1 MVNVLVFSK
10 TALENGR
17 GGELFFI
24 ELAAGLQKYYNVTLL
39 ETNILINKKFLL
51 KEEIEKRL
59 KGIKRI
65 PQLKFA
71 QLSVLNE
78 KFNFPYPSTIRRIYK
93 MIKVNDIIYTSTG
106 NLKINL
112 IMLFTSLLNPQ
123 IKFTI
128 GYHKPIHSE
137 KKLSLYNL
145 VYRTCILFFSLFKKN
160 FYHHTISLHT
170 KKYLEHFFDRKKIF
184 FLIEG
189 LEFEKVAETN
199 LEKKREDV
207 LKFVYLGFLDDLHKG
222 VGVLLKAIEEFLNE
236 NTNLKVFF
244 EIIGIGPLKPE
255 VERLE
260 KRFPKFIK
268 YLGYLNKEELGEALR
283 RNDILLFSSR
293 KEPFGRVIIEALVAE
308 LIIICTQT
316 VGSIEILRGEKFAFF
331 LKKLGIPEFKESIM
345 GLYKEWI
352 KNPEKIRD
360 LQKLAKQFALSKYSI
375 SEEIRMFKNYFE
387 KLRKNIINT

>member
-10 TALENGR
+10 NALENGR

-24 ELAAGLQKYYNVTLL
+24 ELAAGLQEYYKVTLL

-59 KGIKRI
+59 RGVKRI
-65 PQLKFA
+65 SQLKFA
-71 QLSVLNE
+71 QLSVLNK
-78 KFNFPYPSTIRRIYK
+78 KFNFPYPSTIRKIYK
-93 MIKVNDIIYTSTG
+93 MVKVNDIIYTPAS
-106 NLKINL
+106 NFKINL
-112 IMLFTSLLNPQ
+112 IIMFTSLLNPQ

-145 VYRTCILFFSLFKKN
+145 KNRISILFFSLFKKN

-170 KKYLEHFFDRKKIF
+170 KKYLEKFLDRKKIS

-189 LEFEKVAETN
+189 LELDKFANNN

-207 LKFVYLGFLDDLHKG
+207 LKFVYLGFLDDIHKG
-222 VGVLLKAIEEFLNE
+222 AGVLLKAIEEFLIE
-236 NTNLKVFF
+236 NKNLKVFF
-244 EIIGIGPLKPE
+244 EIIGVGPLKPE
-255 VERLE
+255 AERLE
-260 KRFPKFIK
+260 KRFPKFLK
-268 YLGYLNKEELGEALR
+268 CLGYLNKEELGEALK

-293 KEPFGRVIIEALVAE
+293 KEPFGRVIIESLAAE
-308 LIIICTQT
+308 QIVICTPT
-316 VGSIEILRGEKFAFF
+316 VGSIEILRGKKFAFF
-331 LKKLGIPEFKESIM
+331 LKKLGIKEFKESIM
-345 GLYKEWI
+345 RLYKEWI

-360 LQKLAKQFALSKYSI
+360 LQKLARQYALSKYSI
-375 SEEIRMFKNYFE
+375 SKEIKMFKDFFDRITKAE
-387 KLRKNIINT
+387 E

>member
-10 TALENGR
+10 NALENGR

-24 ELAAGLQKYYNVTLL
+24 ELAAGLQEYYKVTLL

-59 KGIKRI
+59 RGIKRI
-65 PQLKFA
+65 SQLKFA
-71 QLSVLNE
+71 QLSVLNK
-78 KFNFPYPSTIRRIYK
+78 KFNFPYPSTIRKIYK
-93 MIKVNDIIYTSTG
+93 MVKVNDIIYTLAS
-106 NLKINL
+106 NFKINL
-112 IMLFTSLLNPQ
+112 IIMFTSLLNPQ

-128 GYHKPIHSE
+128 GYHKPLHSE

-145 VYRTCILFFSLFKKN
+145 KNRISILFFSLFKKN

-170 KKYLEHFFDRKKIF
+170 KKYLENFFDRKKIS

-189 LEFEKVAETN
+189 LELDKFADNN

-207 LKFVYLGFLDDLHKG
+207 LKFVYLGFLDDIHKG
-222 VGVLLKAIEEFLNE
+222 AGVLLKAIEEFLIE
-236 NTNLKVFF
+236 NKNLKVFF

-260 KRFPKFIK
+260 KRFPKFLK
-268 YLGYLNKEELGEALR
+268 YLGYLNKEELGEALK

-293 KEPFGRVIIEALVAE
+293 KEPFGRVIIESLVAE
-308 LIIICTQT
+308 QVIICTQT
-316 VGSIEILRGEKFAFF
+316 VGSIEILRGKKFAFF
-331 LKKLGIPEFKESIM
+331 LKKLGIKEFKESIM
-345 GLYKEWI
+345 RLYKEWI

-360 LQKLAKQFALSKYSI
+360 LQKLAKQYALSNYSI
-375 SEEIRMFKNYFE
+375 SREIKMFKDFFDRITKAE
-387 KLRKNIINT
+387 E

>member
-10 TALENGR
+10 NALENGR

-24 ELAAGLQKYYNVTLL
+24 ELAAGLQEYYKVTLL

-59 KGIKRI
+59 RGIKRI
-65 PQLKFA
+65 SQLKFA
-71 QLSVLNE
+71 QLSVLNK
-78 KFNFPYPSTIRRIYK
+78 KFNFPYPSTIRKIYK
-93 MIKVNDIIYTSTG
+93 MVKVNDIIYTLAS
-106 NLKINL
+106 NFKINL
-112 IMLFTSLLNPQ
+112 IIMFTSLLNPQ

-128 GYHKPIHSE
+128 GYHKPLHSE

-145 VYRTCILFFSLFKKN
+145 KNRISILFFSLFKKN

-170 KKYLEHFFDRKKIF
+170 KKYLENFFDRKKIF

-189 LEFEKVAETN
+189 LELDKCVDNN

-207 LKFVYLGFLDDLHKG
+207 LKFVYLGFLDDIHKG

-236 NTNLKVFF
+236 NKNLKVFF

-260 KRFPKFIK
+260 KRFPKFLK
-268 YLGYLNKEELGEALR
+268 YLGYLNKEELGEVLK

-293 KEPFGRVIIEALVAE
+293 KEPFGRVIIESLVAE
-308 LIIICTQT
+308 QVIICTQT
-316 VGSIEILRGEKFAFF
+316 VGSIEILRGKKFAFF
-331 LKKLGIPEFKESIM
+331 LKKLGIKEFKESIM
-345 GLYKEWI
+345 RLYKEWI

-360 LQKLAKQFALSKYSI
+360 LQKLARQYALSKYSI
-375 SEEIRMFKNYFE
+375 SREIKMFKDFFDRITKAE
-387 KLRKNIINT
+387 E

>member
-10 TALENGR
+10 NALENGR

-24 ELAAGLQKYYNVTLL
+24 ELAAGLQEYYKVTLL

-59 KGIKRI
+59 RGIKRI
-65 PQLKFA
+65 SQLKFA
-71 QLSVLNE
+71 QLSVLNK
-78 KFNFPYPSTIRRIYK
+78 KFNFPYPSTIRKIYK
-93 MIKVNDIIYTSTG
+93 MVKVNDIIYTLAS
-106 NLKINL
+106 NFKINL
-112 IMLFTSLLNPQ
+112 IIMFTSLLNPQ

-128 GYHKPIHSE
+128 GYHKPLHSE

-145 VYRTCILFFSLFKKN
+145 KNRISILFFSLFKKN

-170 KKYLEHFFDRKKIF
+170 KKYLENFFDRKKIF

-189 LEFEKVAETN
+189 LELDKCVDNN

-207 LKFVYLGFLDDLHKG
+207 LKFVYLGFLDDIHKG

-236 NTNLKVFF
+236 NKNLKVFF

-260 KRFPKFIK
+260 KRFPKFLK
-268 YLGYLNKEELGEALR
+268 YLGYLNKEELGEALK

-293 KEPFGRVIIEALVAE
+293 KEPFGRVIIESLVAE
-308 LIIICTQT
+308 QVIICTQT
-316 VGSIEILRGEKFAFF
+316 VGSIEILRGKKFAFF
-331 LKKLGIPEFKESIM
+331 LKKLGIKEFKESIM
-345 GLYKEWI
+345 RLYKEWI

-360 LQKLAKQFALSKYSI
+360 LQKLARQYALSKYSI
-375 SEEIRMFKNYFE
+375 SREIKMFKDFFDRITKAE
-387 KLRKNIINT
+387 E

>member
-1 MVNVLVFSK
+1 MVNVLIFSK
-10 TALENGR
+10 GALENGR

-24 ELAAGLQKYYNVTLL
+24 ELAAGLQKYYKVTLL
-39 ETNILINKKFLL
+39 ETNILINKKLLL
-51 KEEIEKRL
+51 KEEIDKRL
-59 KGIKRI
+59 RGIKRI

-78 KFNFPYPSTIRRIYK
+78 KFNFPYPSTIRKIYK
-93 MIKVNDIIYTSTG
+93 IIKANDIIYTSTG
-106 NLKINL
+106 NFKINL
-112 IMLFTSLLNPQ
+112 IILFTSLLNPQ

-145 VYRTCILFFSLFKKN
+145 VYRNCILFFSLFKKN

-170 KKYLEHFFDRKKIF
+170 KKYLEHFFDQKKIF

-189 LEFEKVAETN
+189 LDFDKFADN
-199 LEKKREDV
+199 SIEKKKEDV

-236 NTNLKVFF
+236 NKNLKVSF

-260 KRFPKFIK
+260 KRFPKFLK
-268 YLGYLNKEELGEALR
+268 YLGYLNKEELGEALK
-283 RNDILLFSSR
+283 RNDVLLFSSR
-293 KEPFGRVIIEALVAE
+293 KEPFGRVIIESLAAE

-316 VGSIEILRGEKFAFF
+316 VGSIEILRGKKFAFF
-331 LKKLGIPEFKESIM
+331 LKKLGNKEFKENIM
-345 GLYKEWI
+345 RLYKEWI

-360 LQKLAKQFALSKYSI
+360 LQKLAKQYALSEYSI
-375 SEEIRMFKNYFE
+375 DREIKMFKDFFDRITKAE
-387 KLRKNIINT
+387 E

>member
-10 TALENGR
+10 NALENGR

-24 ELAAGLQKYYNVTLL
+24 ELAAGLQEYYKVTLL

-59 KGIKRI
+59 RGVKRI
-65 PQLKFA
+65 SQLKFA
-71 QLSVLNE
+71 QLSVLNK
-78 KFNFPYPSTIRRIYK
+78 KFNFPYPSTIRKIYK
-93 MIKVNDIIYTSTG
+93 MVKVNDIIYTPAS
-106 NLKINL
+106 NFKINL
-112 IMLFTSLLNPQ
+112 IIMFTSLLNPQ

-145 VYRTCILFFSLFKKN
+145 KNRISILFFSLFKKN

-170 KKYLEHFFDRKKIF
+170 KKYLEKFLDRKKIS

-189 LEFEKVAETN
+189 LELDKFANNN

-207 LKFVYLGFLDDLHKG
+207 LKFVYLGFLDDIHKG
-222 VGVLLKAIEEFLNE
+222 AGVLLKAIEEFLIE
-236 NTNLKVFF
+236 NKNLKVFF
-244 EIIGIGPLKPE
+244 EIIGVGPLKPE
-255 VERLE
+255 AERLE
-260 KRFPKFIK
+260 KRFPKFLK
-268 YLGYLNKEELGEALR
+268 YLGYLNKEELGEALK

-293 KEPFGRVIIEALVAE
+293 KEPFGRVIIESLAAE
-308 LIIICTQT
+308 QIVICTPT
-316 VGSIEILRGEKFAFF
+316 VGSIEILRGKKFAFF
-331 LKKLGIPEFKESIM
+331 LKKLGIKEFKESIM
-345 GLYKEWI
+345 RLYKEWI

-360 LQKLAKQFALSKYSI
+360 LQKLARQYALSKYSI
-375 SEEIRMFKNYFE
+375 SKEIKMFKDFFDRITKAE
-387 KLRKNIINT
+387 E

>member
-10 TALENGR
+10 NALENGR

-24 ELAAGLQKYYNVTLL
+24 ELAAGLQEYYKVTLL

-59 KGIKRI
+59 RGIKRI
-65 PQLKFA
+65 SQLKFA
-71 QLSVLNE
+71 QLSVLNK
-78 KFNFPYPSTIRRIYK
+78 KFNFPYPSTIRKIYK
-93 MIKVNDIIYTSTG
+93 MVKVNDIIYTLAS
-106 NLKINL
+106 NFKINL
-112 IMLFTSLLNPQ
+112 IIMFTSLLNPQ

-128 GYHKPIHSE
+128 GYHKPLHSE

-145 VYRTCILFFSLFKKN
+145 KNRISILFFSLFKKN

-170 KKYLEHFFDRKKIF
+170 KKYLENFFDRKKIS

-189 LEFEKVAETN
+189 LELDKFADNN

-207 LKFVYLGFLDDLHKG
+207 LKFVYLGFLDDIHKG
-222 VGVLLKAIEEFLNE
+222 AGVLLKAIEEFLNE
-236 NTNLKVFF
+236 NKNLKVFF

-260 KRFPKFIK
+260 KRFPKFLK
-268 YLGYLNKEELGEALR
+268 YLGYLNKEELGEALK

-293 KEPFGRVIIEALVAE
+293 KEPFGRVIIESLVAE
-308 LIIICTQT
+308 QVIICTQT
-316 VGSIEILRGEKFAFF
+316 VGSIEILRGKKFAFF
-331 LKKLGIPEFKESIM
+331 LKKLGIKEFKESIM
-345 GLYKEWI
+345 RLYKEWI

-360 LQKLAKQFALSKYSI
+360 LQKLARQYALSKYSI
-375 SEEIRMFKNYFE
+375 SREIKMFKDFFDRITKAE
-387 KLRKNIINT
+387 E

>member
-10 TALENGR
+10 NALENGR
-17 GGELFFI
+17 GGEIFFI
-24 ELAAGLQKYYNVTLL
+24 ELAAGLQKYYKVTLL

-59 KGIKRI
+59 RGIKRI

-71 QLSVLNE
+71 QLSVLNK
-78 KFNFPYPSTIRRIYK
+78 KFNFPYPSTIRKIYK
-93 MIKVNDIIYTSTG
+93 IVKANDIIYTAAS
-106 NLKINL
+106 NFKINL
-112 IMLFTSLLNPQ
+112 IIMFTSLLNPQ

-128 GYHKPIHSE
+128 GYHKPLHSE

-145 VYRTCILFFSLFKKN
+145 KNRISILFFSLFKKN

-170 KKYLEHFFDRKKIF
+170 EKYLEEFFDRKKIS

-189 LEFEKVAETN
+189 LELDKFADNN

-207 LKFVYLGFLDDLHKG
+207 LKFVYLGFLDDIHKG
-222 VGVLLKAIEEFLNE
+222 AGVLLKAIEEFLNE
-236 NTNLKVFF
+236 NKNLKVFF

-260 KRFPKFIK
+260 KRFPKFLK
-268 YLGYLNKEELGEALR
+268 YFGYLNKEELGEALK

-293 KEPFGRVIIEALVAE
+293 KEPFGRVIIESLAAE
-308 LIIICTQT
+308 QVIICTQT
-316 VGSIEILRGEKFAFF
+316 VGSIEILRGKKFAFF
-331 LKKLGIPEFKESIM
+331 LKKLGIKEFKESIM
-345 GLYKEWI
+345 RLYKEWI

-360 LQKLAKQFALSKYSI
+360 LQKLAKQYALSKYSI
-375 SEEIRMFKNYFE
+375 SREIKMFKDFFDRITKAE
-387 KLRKNIINT
+387 E

>member
-10 TALENGR
+10 NALENGR

-24 ELAAGLQKYYNVTLL
+24 ELAAGLQEYYKVTLL

-59 KGIKRI
+59 RGIKRI
-65 PQLKFA
+65 SQLKFA
-71 QLSVLNE
+71 QLSVLNK
-78 KFNFPYPSTIRRIYK
+78 KFNFPYPSTIRKIYK
-93 MIKVNDIIYTSTG
+93 MVKVNDIIYTLAS
-106 NLKINL
+106 NFKINL
-112 IMLFTSLLNPQ
+112 IIMFTSLLNPQ

-128 GYHKPIHSE
+128 GYHKPLHSE

-145 VYRTCILFFSLFKKN
+145 KNRISILFFSLFKKN

-170 KKYLEHFFDRKKIF
+170 KKYLENFFDRKKIS

-189 LEFEKVAETN
+189 LELDKFADNN

-207 LKFVYLGFLDDLHKG
+207 LKFVYLGFLDDIHKG
-222 VGVLLKAIEEFLNE
+222 AGVLLKAIEEFLIE
-236 NTNLKVFF
+236 NKNLKVFF

-260 KRFPKFIK
+260 KRFPKFLK
-268 YLGYLNKEELGEALR
+268 YLGYLNKEELGEALK

-293 KEPFGRVIIEALVAE
+293 KEPFGRVIIESLVAE
-308 LIIICTQT
+308 QVIICTQT
-316 VGSIEILRGEKFAFF
+316 VGSIEILRGKKFAFF
-331 LKKLGIPEFKESIM
+331 LKKLGIKEFKESIM
-345 GLYKEWI
+345 RLYKEWI

-360 LQKLAKQFALSKYSI
+360 LQKLARQYALSKYSI
-375 SEEIRMFKNYFE
+375 SREIKMFKDFFDRITKAE
-387 KLRKNIINT
+387 E